1 MQQQNKDIL
10 SKLTTIAK
18 IIIFDA
24 KRMGQFLKMMDTKSG
39 AVAAVSAVTGAIE
52 QKKNIPAEV
61 APLLAVNIYM
71 LMVDMAQDVTKRK
84 ANQGSMMAVIGMLL
98 KGAGYSQGQ
107 QQPPQQPQQQ
117 QPPQQQQ
124 QQPMPPQGGLI
135 TQGA

>member
-124 QQPMPPQGGLI
+124 QPMPPQGGLI

>member
-107 QQPPQQPQQQ
+107 QQQQPPQQPQQQ
-117 QPPQQQQ
+117 QPPQ